1 MSGGAA
7 RAVLVLFAKE
17 PRPGR
22 VKTRLSP
29 PLSPESA
36 AHLYEAMLLDIAEQR
51 AGGAAVDL
59 AVCYTPA
66 ESEPWFRSH
75 LPADYALKAQEG
87 ESLAARM
94 SAAVGAYAR
103 AGYQRIALRGTDSPT
118 LPAAR
123 IRDAFAA
130 LERAD
135 LVLCP
140 DLDGGYNLIGLR
152 EPCDALF
159 QIEMSTGS
167 VLEQTQAAAE
177 RLGLRQVVLPGHHD
191 VDRESDLRRLDATPD
206 SLDRAPRTRRWLAE
220 KSPR

>member
-1 MSGGAA
+1 MSDGAG
-7 RAVLVLFAKE
+7 RGVLVLFAKE

-22 VKTRLSP
+22 VKTRLCP

-36 AHLYEAMLLDIAEQR
+36 AHLYESMLLDIVDQR
-51 AGGAAVDL
+51 AGGADVDL
-59 AVCYTPA
+59 AVCFTPA
-66 ESEPWFRSH
+66 EARPWFQRH
-75 LPADYALKAQEG
+75 LPVDYTLSAQQG

-94 SAAVGAYAR
+94 RAAFNAYAE
-103 AGYQRIALRGTDSPT
+103 AGYGRIVLRGTDSPT
-118 LPAAR
+118 LPDAR
-123 IRDAFAA
+123 TFDAFSA
-130 LERAD
+130 LEEAD

-152 EPCDALF
+152 EPRDELF
-159 QIEMSTGS
+159 EIEMSTGS
-167 VLEQTQAAAE
+167 VLEQTQAGAE

-191 VDRESDLRRLDATPD
+191 VDHWSDLRRLDAND